1 MSTQPKAQPMNDT
14 IAQLIAQHHIHEVE
28 CVIPDMTGIARGK
41 ILPKDLFLSAGEMRI
56 PKSVLLNTVNGQQP
70 DNGPYVGDTDP
81 DMVCMPDVATARVV
95 PWAAEPVAV
104 VIHDCHGVRWL
115 AGAAVAAQSCCA
127 MWCSLYETRA
137 GNRWWHPRW
146 SSIWWRASKTRTSRC
161 SRRWGAPASPRPGG
175 SRIPSMRSTTLIRSS
190 WSSRSFCS
198 VHRLGVET
206 LIHEAGAGQME
217 INFTHGDPMELA
229 DRVFLFKR
237 TVRETALRHGIF
249 ATFMAKPMEMEPG
262 SAMHIHQSILD
273 TEAATSSNAP
283 DGNASPAFFHYIAGL
298 QNYVPQVMP
307 MFAPYVNSYRRLA
320 PYMSAP
326 TNVRWGY
333 DNRTCGIRIPQS
345 TPVNRRV
352 ENRVPGVDVN
362 PYLAIAATLAC
373 GYQGMLEARQPD
385 EALSSSA
392 WNLAHELP
400 RHLEDAIELLRAC
413 TPCARCWG
421 RSLSRPF
428 VRSRNLN
435 LAPTTASSVRGS
447 ANICCCWSE
456 IQPCMMTPL
465 SQPHAAWTGR
475 APKRLR
481 ATRARGLHRAQPTL
495 AGARPTCR
503 AAPAVWRA
511 AALDERLGHA
521 VCTASGPSPAAHLVT
536 DADGHTLADFCLGDT
551 GAMFGHSPAPVAR
564 AGAAP
569 SDARLH
575 HHAGQRGRCRG
586 RRDAERALWPAVLA
600 VCDDGQRRQPLCA
613 ALAARR
619 QRSAK
624 TDRLQWLLPRHRR

>member
-1 MSTQPKAQPMNDT
+1 MMTTQPKAPPMT
-14 IAQLIAQHHIHEVE
+14 EPIAQLIAQHHIHEVE

-41 ILPKDLFLSAGEMRI
+41 ILPKDLFLSAGEMRL

-81 DMVCMPDVATARVV
+81 DMICKPDPATFRIV

-104 VIHDCHGVRWL
+104 VIHDCLEPDGSPV
-115 AGAAVAAQSCCA
+115 
-127 MWCSLYETRA
+127 SL
-137 GNRWWHPRW
+137 
-146 SSIWWRASKTRTSRC
+146 
-161 SRRWGAPASPRPGG
+161 SPRAVLRRVLDLYRQRGWQPVVAPEMEFFLVARQQNPHEPLHPPIGRTG
-175 SRIPSMRSTTLIRSS
+175 KPEAGRQSYSIDAVNDFDPFFMELS
-190 WSSRSFCS
+190 SFCNI
-198 VHRLGVET
+198 HRLGVET

-217 INFTHGDPMELA
+217 INFAHGEALELA

-249 ATFMAKPMEMEPG
+249 ATFMAKPMEAEPG

-273 TEAATSSNAP
+273 TDGRNIFSAP

-413 TPCARCWG
+413 TSMRELLGPLFVDAFCAVKELEFGTYNR
-421 RSLSRPF
+421 
-428 VRSRNLN
+428 VI
-435 LAPTTASSVRGS
+435 SS
-447 ANICCCWSE
+447 W
-456 IQPCMMTPL
+456 
-465 SQPHAAWTGR
+465 
-475 APKRLR
+475 
-481 ATRARGLHRAQPTL
+481 
-495 AGARPTCR
+495 
-503 AAPAVWRA
+503 
-511 AALDERLGHA
+511 ERE
-521 VCTASGPSPAAHLVT
+521 HL
-536 DADGHTLADFCLGDT
+536 
-551 GAMFGHSPAPVAR
+551 
-564 AGAAP
+564 
-569 SDARLH
+569 
-575 HHAGQRGRCRG
+575 
-586 RRDAERALWPAVLA
+586 
-600 VCDDGQRRQPLCA
+600 
-613 ALAARR
+613 
-619 QRSAK
+619 
-624 TDRLQWLLPRHRR
+624 LLLV